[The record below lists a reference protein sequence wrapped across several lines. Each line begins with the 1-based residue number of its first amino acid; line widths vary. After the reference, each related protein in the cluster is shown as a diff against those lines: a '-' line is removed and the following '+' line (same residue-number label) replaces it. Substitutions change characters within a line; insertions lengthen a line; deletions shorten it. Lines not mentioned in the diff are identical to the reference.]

1 MHRHLR
7 RELLGSSPLARG
19 RPTRTREWSPRR
31 RIIPARAGS
40 TSVAGVSRRS
50 APDHPRSRGVDVGMV
65 TGDWSKMGSSP
76 LARGRRGHGYRGLVE
91 DGIIPARAGS
101 TRLCSWPTTALRDHP
116 RSRGVDK
123 APAAYRIACG
133 GSSPLARGRPNRGI
147 LPILGIG
154 IIPARAGST
163 TCLLA
168 SLLRDGDH
176 PRSRGVDGPAVGHR
190 GDAGGSSPLARGR
203 QRLTLDEND
212 RGRIIPAR
220 AGSTRELS
228 GAAAP
233 LADHPRSRGV
243 DASEKCVG
251 RPIMGSSPLARGR
264 RLPRTRAS
272 RKPRII
278 PARAGST
285 IRLRDFSHRLTDHPR
300 SRGVDQIIRAI

>member
-1 MHRHLR
+1 MSCPPSSTVN
-7 RELLGSSPLARG
+7 GSSPLARG
-19 RPTRTREWSPRR
+19 RPGAPSSSTRAPG
-31 RIIPARAGS
+31 IIPARAGS
-40 TSVAGVSRRS
+40 THTYQRMVSSSV
-50 APDHPRSRGVDVGMV
+50 DHPRSRGVDKRGGRVPPERP
-65 TGDWSKMGSSP
+65 GSSP

-251 RPIMGSSPLARGR
+251 RPIMGSSPLALGR